1 MAKYMYIGSYTAQGA
16 KGALAEGGSA
26 RREAARKVIASVGGT
41 LESYYFGFG
50 KDDFYVTFD
59 VPSAAAAAALAL
71 TVGGSGAVGGR
82 TIPIITPEE
91 LDEASRIHADYTPP
105 AG

>member
-26 RREAARKVIASVGGT
+26 RGEAAKKVIASIGGT

-50 KDDFYVTFD
+50 TDDFYVTFD
-59 VPSAAAAAALAL
+59 APSAAAAAALAL
-71 TVGGSGAVGGR
+71 TLGGSGAVSGR

-91 LDEASRIHADYTPP
+91 LDEASRIHVDYTPP
-105 AG
+105 RG